1 LTFPLAR
8 KKISA
13 LGDHMLWIALVALI
27 MVIFGLGP
35 YRERLFHK
43 LRGVDKDAD
52 WRARQFAKKFRK

>member
-1 LTFPLAR
+1 
-8 KKISA
+8 
-13 LGDHMLWIALVALI
+13 MLWIALVALI